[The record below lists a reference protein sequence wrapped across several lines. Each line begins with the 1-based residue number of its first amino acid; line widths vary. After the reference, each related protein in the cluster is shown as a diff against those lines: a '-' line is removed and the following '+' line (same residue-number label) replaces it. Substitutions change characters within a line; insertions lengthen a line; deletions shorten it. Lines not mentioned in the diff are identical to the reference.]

1 MARRAS
7 SSLNPAVL
15 TGIIAVVLL
24 LIGGGALIFKKKGES
39 FQEVAPLHVQEALE
53 NANSLRGNEYRV
65 EGKVESR
72 WVRDTG
78 EALSLLVEEGGRTA
92 HLFIM

>member
-1 MARRAS
+1 MLRQKS
-7 SSLNPAVL
+7 E
-15 TGIIAVVLL
+15 T
-24 LIGGGALIFKKKGES
+24 FTD
-39 FQEVAPLHVQEALE
+39 APLLHISEALD

-78 EALSLLVEEGGRTA
+78 EGLSLKVEEDGRTEYF
-92 HLFIM
+92 FIMIPVIFGIIIGFLLLDERDDHLAEFGL